1 MLLKKVL
8 GSLRNADN
16 AYDLI
21 QDKDKIAVGISG
33 GKDSVLL
40 LYCLSLYKK
49 LSKKD
54 FDIVGISIDVG
65 FENNLKPIIDF
76 FLKQNIT
83 IVVEKTKIK
92 DILELHK
99 HHDNLDCSLC
109 ANLKKGALVKVSK
122 YLGCNKIALGHN
134 VDDAIETLLLN
145 QIYGGKIATF
155 QPKQILSRDNIT
167 MIRPLVYASEN
178 DIRKT
183 CTQLS
188 LPIVASNCPRDGYS
202 KRQDIKELLEGIYE
216 QYPSASK
223 NFQKMLTND
232 KQIALWQEKDK
243 Q

>member
-49 LSKKD
+49 FSKKD

-65 FENNLKPIIDF
+65 FENNLKLIIDF

-122 YLGCNKIALGHN
+122 DLGCNKIALGHN

-155 QPKQILSRDNIT
+155 QPKQIISRDNIT

-216 QYPSASK
+216 QYPSARK

>member
-1 MLLKKVL
+1 MLLKKIL
-8 GSLRNADN
+8 GSLRNADE

-40 LYCLSLYKK
+40 LYCLALYKRF
-49 LSKKD
+49 SKKD
-54 FDIVGISIDVG
+54 YSLIGVSIDVG
-65 FENNLKPIIDF
+65 FENDLKPISDF
-76 FLKQNIT
+76 FLKQDIK
-83 IVVEKTKIK
+83 IIIEKTKIK

-122 YLGCNKIALGHN
+122 DLGCNKIALGHN
-134 VDDAIETLLLN
+134 VDDAIETLMLN

-155 QPKQILSRDNIT
+155 QPKQTLSRDNMT
-167 MIRPLVYASEN
+167 LIRPLIYASEN
-178 DIRKT
+178 DIFKT

-202 KRQDIKELLEGIYE
+202 KRQDIKELLQVIYE
-216 QYPSASK
+216 QYPPARK

-232 KQIALWQEKDK
+232 EQIALWHEKDK

>member
-1 MLLKKVL
+1 MLIKKIL

-40 LYCLSLYKK
+40 LYCLSLYKRF
-49 LSKKD
+49 SKKD
-54 FDIVGISIDVG
+54 FEVIGVSIDVG
-65 FENNLKPIIDF
+65 FENDLKPIVDF
-76 FLKQNIT
+76 FLKDNIQ
-83 IVVEKTKIK
+83 IVIEKTRIK
-92 DILELHK
+92 EILELHK

-122 YLGCNKIALGHN
+122 ELGCNKLALGHN

-145 QIYGGKIATF
+145 QIYGGKISTF

-202 KRQDIKELLEGIYE
+202 KRQDIKELLEKIYE
-216 QYPSASK
+216 QYPPAKK
-223 NFQKMLTND
+223 NFQKMLLND
-232 KQIALWQEKDK
+232 QQISLWKEKDK

>member
-49 LSKKD
+49 FSKKD

-122 YLGCNKIALGHN
+122 DLGCNKIALGHN

-155 QPKQILSRDNIT
+155 QPKQILSRDNMT
-167 MIRPLVYASEN
+167 LIRPLVYASEN

-202 KRQDIKELLEGIYE
+202 KRQDIKELLEGVYK
-216 QYPSASK
+216 QYPSARK
-223 NFQKMLTND
+223 NFQRMLTND
-232 KQIALWQEKDK
+232 EQIALWQEKDK